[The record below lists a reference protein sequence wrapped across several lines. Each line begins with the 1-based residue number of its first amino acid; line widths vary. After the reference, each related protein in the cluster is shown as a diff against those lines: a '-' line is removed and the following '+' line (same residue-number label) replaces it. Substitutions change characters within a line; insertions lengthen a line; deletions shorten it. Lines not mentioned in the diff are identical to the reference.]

1 MCFIMEY
8 KIKVNV
14 SEDDYKKFCYDHSL
28 HKTGSVVLFI
38 LIVLLIA
45 FITFSSFLAFRRT
58 GKISEFFFLIITL
71 LLYAFIFFVHWPR
84 RISKFYKSDRS
95 IQGDCELTLTESSI
109 TDASARGSYT
119 YTTEDILRVF
129 FGKSVIAVYVALNK
143 AILIPRHC
151 FSSKEEEAQVESFIK
166 EHYVKGKK

>member
-1 MCFIMEY
+1 MEY

-14 SEDDYKKFCYDHSL
+14 SEDDYKKFCYDHSF
-28 HKTGSVVLFI
+28 HKTGSAVLLI

-71 LLYAFIFFVHWPR
+71 LLYAFIFFVYWPR

-95 IQGDCELTLTESSI
+95 IQGACELTLTESSI

-119 YTTEDILRVF
+119 YTTEDILKVF
-129 FGKSVIAVYVALNK
+129 FGKSVIAVYVALYK

-151 FSSKEEEAQVESFIK
+151 FSSKEEEAQIESFIK
-166 EHYVKGKK
+166 EHYVKAKK

>member
-1 MCFIMEY
+1 MEY
-8 KIKVNV
+8 KIKVKV
-14 SEDDYKKFCYDHSL
+14 SEDDYKKFCYDHSF
-28 HKTGSVVLFI
+28 HKTGSVVLLI

-109 TDASARGSYT
+109 TDTSARGSYT
-119 YTTEDILRVF
+119 YTTEDILKVF
-129 FGKSVIAVYVALNK
+129 FGKSVIAVYIALHK

-151 FSSKEEEAQVESFIK
+151 FSSKEEESKIESFIK
-166 EHYVKGKK
+166 EHYVKTKK

>member
-1 MCFIMEY
+1 MEY

-14 SEDDYKKFCYDHSL
+14 SEDDYKKFCYDHSF
-28 HKTGSVVLFI
+28 HKTGSAVLLI

-71 LLYAFIFFVHWPR
+71 LLYAFIFFVYWPR

-119 YTTEDILRVF
+119 YTTEDILKVF
-129 FGKSVIAVYVALNK
+129 FGKSVIAVYVALHK

-151 FSSKEEEAQVESFIK
+151 FSSKEEEAQIESFIK
-166 EHYVKGKK
+166 EHYVKAKK

>member
-1 MCFIMEY
+1 MEY

-14 SEDDYKKFCYDHSL
+14 SEDDYKKFCYDHSF
-28 HKTGSVVLFI
+28 HKTGSVVLLI

-58 GKISEFFFLIITL
+58 GKISEFLPLIIIL
-71 LLYAFIFFVHWPR
+71 LAYVFIFFVLWPR
-84 RISKFYKSDRS
+84 KLAKLYKFDKS
-95 IQGDCELTLTESSI
+95 IQDEHELTLTESSI
-109 TDASARGSYT
+109 TESSERGSYT
-119 YTTEDILRVF
+119 YTTEDFIRVF

-166 EHYVKGKK
+166 EHYAKAKK